1 MHSQSCC
8 ERQAASSQR
17 AAGVTG
23 GAARL
28 GSPVVPRASNKSVQT
43 GRCQGNKNGTGEL
56 LSSPERLSVSA
67 GGSLRPPSG
76 LDREGRLCAAAG
88 LRPAGA
94 RDAQGLLPRRGAV
107 ATWLRLPGDRALCRP
122 QAASA
127 TNHSATSA
135 PRRAL
140 PPPTAGARGDLRSAG
155 WRGAGVSSARG
166 VYRCVPHG
174 SPRLLDEPCSSS
186 AKRGEGSRHPRPDRH
201 TPGHFRR

>member
-28 GSPVVPRASNKSVQT
+28 GSPVVPRASAKSQSKPEDAGKQKRHRRTSVIP
-43 GRCQGNKNGTGEL
+43 GEA
-56 LSSPERLSVSA
+56 LSIRGV
-67 GGSLRPPSG
+67 SLRPPSG

-174 SPRLLDEPCSSS
+174 SPRLLDEPRSSS

>member
-28 GSPVVPRASNKSVQT
+28 GSPVVPRASAKSQSKPEDAGQT
-43 GRCQGNKNGTGEL
+43 KT
-56 LSSPERLSVSA
+56 A
-67 GGSLRPPSG
+67 
-76 LDREGRLCAAAG
+76 
-88 LRPAGA
+88 PATFCH
-94 RDAQGLLPRRGAV
+94 PRRGSQYPRGAPC
-107 ATWLRLPGDRALCRP
+107 ALPLVWTERGVCARPRGCGRQEPETRRVSFPDVEPLPRGSGDRALCRP

-174 SPRLLDEPCSSS
+174 PPRLLDEPRSSS
-186 AKRGEGSRHPRPDRH
+186 AKRGEGSCHPRPGRH